1 MIYNSKEVRPLRDAV
16 VVAAIATGVATAER
30 SIMAT
35 NAADNSFNDFFIM
48 FSFIDLK
55 N

>member
-1 MIYNSKEVRPLRDAV
+1 MMYRSGFTVRLPKEL
-16 VVAAIATGVATAER
+16 VVAAIATGVATADR

-35 NAADNSFNDFFIM
+35 NAADSSFNDFFIM